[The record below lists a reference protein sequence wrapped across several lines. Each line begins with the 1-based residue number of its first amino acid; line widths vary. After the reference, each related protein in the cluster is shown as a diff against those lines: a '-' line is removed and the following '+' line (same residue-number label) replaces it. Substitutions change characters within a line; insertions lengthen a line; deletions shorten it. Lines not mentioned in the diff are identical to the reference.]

1 MGFDKVKI
9 KQICGLMFL
18 AAALILAL
26 IYSKELFG
34 AIAIGFRILRPF
46 ITGAVIA
53 FVLNLPMNLIEKRL
67 LAKWNGK
74 AAQKVKRP
82 VSIVLSILLVL
93 LIIILVLITVIPQ
106 LSKTFMVLG
115 NKIPDFLDNVII
127 WLEQLSRDYPQLEEE
142 VAKLAE
148 IKIDW
153 AQVWENILSF
163 LKNGFGNALTSTF
176 SVASGIIGGIADF
189 VISVIFSLYILSQKE
204 KLENQGRRILAA
216 YLPERIEQKAEHIL
230 ALLYRNFSKF
240 VTGQCLEAV
249 ILGTMFVIVMTLFR
263 MPYAVMVGVLIAF
276 TALIPVVGAF
286 IGCAVGT
293 FLILIENPLQAFIF
307 LIMFLVLQ
315 QLEGNLI
322 YPRVVGNSV
331 GLPSIWVLMAVSV
344 GGSLFGVAGMLTFIP
359 LLSTVYALL
368 KESVDA
374 RNAGK
379 VIECRAALEQK
390 AEEAHGHEERKA
402 EEKKTV
408 EKKTVEKK
416 NTEQKS
422 PEHKSAEHKSAEH
435 KSAEH
440 KSTERKLTESKS
452 AEQQMFHLKAD
463 KNRTSATSSKI
474 IVDKRSQKKK

>member
-1 MGFDKVKI
+1 
-9 KQICGLMFL
+9 
-18 AAALILAL
+18 
-26 IYSKELFG
+26 
-34 AIAIGFRILRPF
+34 
-46 ITGAVIA
+46 
-53 FVLNLPMNLIEKRL
+53 
-67 LAKWNGK
+67 
-74 AAQKVKRP
+74 
-82 VSIVLSILLVL
+82 
-93 LIIILVLITVIPQ
+93 
-106 LSKTFMVLG
+106 
-115 NKIPDFLDNVII
+115 
-127 WLEQLSRDYPQLEEE
+127 
-142 VAKLAE
+142 
-148 IKIDW
+148 
-153 AQVWENILSF
+153 
-163 LKNGFGNALTSTF
+163 
-176 SVASGIIGGIADF
+176 
-189 VISVIFSLYILSQKE
+189 
-204 KLENQGRRILAA
+204 
-216 YLPERIEQKAEHIL
+216 
-230 ALLYRNFSKF
+230 
-240 VTGQCLEAV
+240 
-249 ILGTMFVIVMTLFR
+249 MTLFR